1 MANASV
7 IPGDLQRENTEDV
20 LQGER
25 LSEADN
31 CAPIPTQPALGAD
44 VWEDVEHS
52 RDRNLN
58 HVQPLIRKV
67 WFRWN
72 YDVIDMLAICNS
84 FLIVCGEFKKT
95 YSTTSIV
102 LIRNI

>member
-31 CAPIPTQPALGAD
+31 CVPIPMQPAQGAD
-44 VWEDVEHS
+44 VWEDMEHS

-67 WFRWN
+67 QFITLL
-72 YDVIDMLAICNS
+72 VT
-84 FLIVCGEFKKT
+84 FLQTCHFSAK
-95 YSTTSIV
+95 
-102 LIRNI
+102 

>member
-1 MANASV
+1 MNIFPSSMANASV

-31 CAPIPTQPALGAD
+31 CVPIPMQPAQGAD
-44 VWEDVEHS
+44 VWEDMEHS

-67 WFRWN
+67 LF
-72 YDVIDMLAICNS
+72 ITLLLT
-84 FLIVCGEFKKT
+84 FLQTCHFSAK
-95 YSTTSIV
+95 
-102 LIRNI
+102 

>member
-1 MANASV
+1 MANASM
-7 IPGDLQRENTEDV
+7 IPGDQQRENTEDV

-31 CAPIPTQPALGAD
+31 CTPIPMQPAQGAG
-44 VWEDVEHS
+44 VWEDMEHS

-67 WFRWN
+67 LF
-72 YDVIDMLAICNS
+72 ITLLLT
-84 FLIVCGEFKKT
+84 FLKT
-95 YSTTSIV
+95 WHFSAK
-102 LIRNI
+102 LINT